1 MNEKK
6 SMLDKIF
13 PSSNRIMFDVILLGI
28 LSLVTF
34 LFPVATYVY
43 RKKLY
48 SIKGS
53 RFLTGVTIMKGKVEV
68 PTNTWAIL
76 MVVVAALVIL
86 TGILFV
92 KVKAKYAGT
101 TLLVLSTAEF
111 VLSIVFSKNVVST
124 LEAAKGKQVA
134 LAYGSILMVIFALLM
149 LIRAFHILYKNKA
162 VVPLDFMA
170 LPGALYFLI
179 NNYFPMFGIFIA
191 FKKVDYSV
199 GIAKSDWVGVDNF
212 KYLFSTQDAWIMTR
226 NTILYN
232 LAFIVIGMV
241 VGIAIGIML
250 YEIVNRTWQKIFQT
264 TILLPQLVSM
274 IIVAYIVYGFL
285 SNEAGFINKAVLG
298 AGNEIDFYAS
308 KQYWPALLIGVNT
321 WKLMGYNAIIFLSS
335 IAGIDKSLYEA
346 AKVDGATKMQQIF
359 RVTLPMLKPTVIT
372 LLIMQVGRIFYSDF
386 GLFLQVPMSSGVLYS
401 VTQTIDTYVYRALM
415 TLNQIGKA
423 SAASVYQSV
432 VGFIVVL
439 VANGIVRKVDKE
451 NAMF

>member
-1 MNEKK
+1 M
-6 SMLDKIF
+6 SL
-13 PSSNRIMFDVILLGI
+13 SYGRIL
-28 LSLVTF
+28 
-34 LFPVATYVY
+34 A
-43 RKKLY
+43 
-48 SIKGS
+48 
-53 RFLTGVTIMKGKVEV
+53 
-68 PTNTWAIL
+68 
-76 MVVVAALVIL
+76 VV
-86 TGILFV
+86 
-92 KVKAKYAGT
+92 
-101 TLLVLSTAEF
+101 
-111 VLSIVFSKNVVST
+111 
-124 LEAAKGKQVA
+124 
-134 LAYGSILMVIFALLM
+134 FALLM
-149 LIRAFHILYKNKA
+149 IVRAFHILYQNKA
-162 VVPLDFMA
+162 VVALDFMA
-170 LPGALYFLI
+170 LPGVLYFLI
-179 NNYFPMFGIFIA
+179 NYYFPMFGIFIA

-199 GIAKSDWVGVDNF
+199 GIWKSDWVGFSNF
-212 KYLFSTQDAWIMTR
+212 KYLFSTEDAWIMTR

-232 LAFIVIGMV
+232 AAFIVIGMV
-241 VGIAIGIML
+241 VGIVIGIML

-264 TILLPQLVSM
+264 TILLPQLISM

-285 SNEAGFINKAVLG
+285 SNEAGFINKAILG
-298 AGNEIDFYAS
+298 DENAIDFYAS

-335 IAGIDKSLYEA
+335 IAGIDKSMYEA

-372 LLIMQVGRIFYSDF
+372 LLIMQIGRIFYSDF

-432 VGFIVVL
+432 VGFVVVL